1 MEKLGETQLQKAQ
14 FIEQSRE
21 RLRELSVAVSAPCD
35 VHGPL
40 THRLA

>member
-21 RLRELSVAVSAPCD
+21 RLRELSVAVSATLRRSP
-35 VHGPL
+35 
-40 THRLA
+40 TRTLA